1 MYRLAISLASPSQE
15 EAFSLGSR
23 HPLRQKPM
31 QDIQTTSQASPHAI
45 PSDLVTDAKGVAL
58 RSVTKK
64 YGSFTAVQDLTLE
77 IAAGSYACLLGPS
90 GCGKTTT
97 MRMIAGHE
105 EITQGDIYI
114 GDVRVNGLPPTKR
127 NTAMMFQNYALFPH
141 KTVWQN
147 IEFGLKMRKI
157 PAPERRSRIGEM
169 LEIVGLSQ
177 FADRKPDM
185 LSGGQ
190 QQRVAL
196 ARALVTR
203 PQVLLLDEPLS
214 ALDETLR
221 VKTRGELRKL
231 QRQFGMTFIQVTHN
245 QDEAFSLSD
254 QIVVMDHGRIDQVGT
269 PLEIFS
275 KPISQF
281 VASFTGDNNIFAG
294 KVLSSVQDTQGH
306 LIQLEVP
313 RLGTLLCRGE
323 FAQVGAEAAC
333 CVRADHLHMRS
344 LDEIQSAAPV
354 PATNRVTARITA
366 VEFTGYITRVSL
378 ALEKSKV
385 EILYKVRTTDWMR
398 APFREGQVVALD
410 WTAEECVFLPH

>member
-1 MYRLAISLASPSQE
+1 MPDTQVASPKT
-15 EAFSLGSR
+15 AFCATGGN
-23 HPLRQKPM
+23 PPE
-31 QDIQTTSQASPHAI
+31 
-45 PSDLVTDAKGVAL
+45 AKGISL

-64 YGSFTAVQDLTLE
+64 YGTFTAVQDLTLD
-77 IAAGSYACLLGPS
+77 IPAGSYCCLLGPS

-105 EITQGDIYI
+105 DITSGEVYI
-114 GDVRVNGLPPTKR
+114 GNFKINGLPPAKR

-141 KTVWQN
+141 KNVWQN
-147 IEFGLKMRKI
+147 IEFGLKMRKV
-157 PAPERRSRIGEM
+157 PAAERRQRIEEM
-169 LEIVGLSQ
+169 LETVGLQQ
-177 FADRKPDM
+177 FADRKPQM

-214 ALDETLR
+214 ALDESLR

-245 QDEAFSLSD
+245 QDEAYSLSD

-269 PLEIFS
+269 PQEIFS
-275 KPISQF
+275 QPMSQF
-281 VASFTGDNNIFAG
+281 VASFTGDNNIFRGQVVSA
-294 KVLSSVQDTQGH
+294 VQDGADY

-313 RLGTLLCRGE
+313 KLGILTSRGAY
-323 FAQVGAEAAC
+323 AQAGMEAAC
-333 CVRADHLHMRS
+333 CIRADQLQLLPGS
-344 LDEIQSAAPV
+344 DGLTAA
-354 PATNRVTARITA
+354 AAGQNRITGRITA

-378 ALEKSKV
+378 MLEKTGTEV
-385 EILYKVRTTDWMR
+385 LYKARTTDWMQQ
-398 APFREGQVVALD
+398 PFQEGQVVTLD
-410 WTAEECVFLPH
+410 WATEHCIFLPH